1 MLLLGRTLS
10 PSTKVTSLCLRS
22 VRTRFA
28 TCSIIGELKR
38 VVLKPPAF
46 FVYLGDDPE
55 IAAHTP
61 LLLFGHVLFCMAVS
75 IGFAWVVSNHG
86 PTIIPWCLLGKAAV
100 YPLYLY
106 VWIVQRYGDEFFYYR
121 NLGVRR
127 RELLGV
133 SCGVDF
139 ILCYVLLKLTA
150 AFLYEPL

>member
-1 MLLLGRTLS
+1 MGGLAPR
-10 PSTKVTSLCLRS
+10 PDNRP
-22 VRTRFA
+22 
-28 TCSIIGELKR
+28 
-38 VVLKPPAF
+38 VVP
-46 FVYLGDDPE
+46 VGQ
-55 IAAHTP
+55 
-61 LLLFGHVLFCMAVS
+61 G
-75 IGFAWVVSNHG
+75 GG
-86 PTIIPWCLLGKAAV
+86 
-100 YPLYLY
+100 PLYLY